1 MIVTGL
7 LLLGSAQSC
16 WSQADVELRFD
27 RPATYFTESA
37 PLGNG
42 RLGAMVFGHPNKE
55 RIVLNEISMWSGG
68 VQDPNQPDAWKY
80 LQPIRQLLLQGRNAE
95 AQKIL
100 QQHFVCAG
108 PGTGRGEGGHDKYGC
123 YQTLGDCWIQWKDT
137 TGVISD
143 YSRVLRLD
151 SAISTTTWT
160 RNGVSYSEEVIVS
173 APRRAIIIHLKASRK
188 GALQF
193 IAGLSRKERADVMI
207 RNGMVRMS
215 GTLDGGNGTEGVK
228 YNALMSIVPAD
239 GQLTDTTSGLA
250 LGSGLA
256 LSNATECM
264 LVITAATDMNWP
276 HVEQRVK
283 DPLTAPKVCMA
294 TTINKTWAT
303 LIHEHVR
310 DFQSLFNRSQLHL
323 NDPDSNRRL
332 TLAVRLANIQAGHE
346 DASLVSLYFNFGRY
360 LLISSSRGSLPA
372 NLQGLWAEEYQ
383 TPWNGDYHTDIN
395 IQMNYWL
402 TDEADLPECQQPVYG
417 LLQQMAHYGRATAKA
432 YYHAPGWV
440 THAIT
445 NPWGFT
451 APGEGAE
458 WGSSLTGGAWLAT
471 HILRHYQ
478 YYPDRAFLQQYYPI
492 LKGAAEFFTAV
503 LIREPSHHWL
513 VTAPSNSPENS
524 YRMPD
529 GGTVSTCMGPTM
541 DMQIARQLLIG
552 TAEAAHLL
560 GVDQSWADSLQ
571 KIAAQLAPDQIS
583 PRTGGI
589 QEWLED
595 YEEVEPQHRHVSPLY
610 GLYPYD
616 EITPWG
622 TPALAQ
628 AARTTLERRGDEGT
642 GWSRA
647 WKIAF
652 WARLGDGDHAYKMLR
667 ALWHPAGVDPV
678 NAEAGTFPNLFDAC
692 APFQIDGNFGATAAI
707 MEFFLQSQGKDQ
719 DIRLLPAL
727 PGTGI
732 FQDGSIRGMRARGGF
747 GVDMSWRQG
756 KVIALTIRSD
766 YGRVCRIA
774 RPDGSI
780 LSFRTTRGGIYQV
793 DLVRGRLIRSV
804 TTTSS

>member
-1 MIVTGL
+1 MKLKSTIAAGL
-7 LLLGSAQSC
+7 LLLGTAQTS

-27 RPATYFTESA
+27 RPADYFTESA

-42 RLGAMVFGHPNKE
+42 RLGAMVFGRPDKE

-68 VQDPNQPDAWKY
+68 VQDPNQHDAWKY
-80 LQPIRQLLLQGRNAE
+80 LQPIQQLLLQGRNVE

-100 QQHFVCAG
+100 QQHFICAG
-108 PGTGRGEGGHDKYGC
+108 PGTGRGQGAHDKYGC

-137 TGVISD
+137 TGAVSN
-143 YSRVLRLD
+143 YSRLLRLD
-151 SAISTTTWT
+151 SAISTITWT
-160 RNGVSYSEEVIVS
+160 RNGVRFREDVIVS
-173 APRRAIIIHLKASRK
+173 APRHAIIIHLKASRK

-193 IAGLSRKERADVMI
+193 IAGLSRKERADISV
-207 RNGMVRMS
+207 RNGMIKMAGR
-215 GTLDGGNGTEGVK
+215 LDGGNGEEGIR
-228 YNALMSIVPAD
+228 YNALMNIVPVD
-239 GQLTDTTSGLA
+239 GRLTDA
-250 LGSGLA
+250 APGLA

-264 LVITAATDMNWP
+264 LVITAGTDMNWP
-276 HVEQRVK
+276 HVEQRAAQDVGYLSH
-283 DPLTAPKVCMA
+283 PQAPSNPELMA
-294 TTINKTWAT
+294 T
-303 LIHEHVR
+303 IHMPWESILREHVIN
-310 DFQSLFNRSQLHL
+310 FQSFFNRCKLHL
-323 NDPDSNRRL
+323 DDPDSTRGL
-332 TLAVRLANIQAGHE
+332 TLAARLANVQAGHE

-402 TDEADLPECQQPVYG
+402 TDEANLPECQQPVYA
-417 LLQQMAHYGRATAKA
+417 LLQQMAHYGRETAKD
-432 YYHAPGWV
+432 YYHASGWV

-478 YYPDRAFLQQYYPI
+478 YYPDRQFLQRYYPI
-492 LKGAAEFFTAV
+492 LKGAAQFFTNV

-524 YRMPD
+524 YRLPD
-529 GGTVSTCMGPTM
+529 GDTASTCMGPTM
-541 DMQIARQLLIG
+541 DMQIARQLLLG

-560 GVDQSWADSLQ
+560 RVDQSWADGLQ
-571 KIAAQLAPDQIS
+571 KIAGQLAPDQIS

-707 MEFFLQSQGKDQ
+707 MEFFLQSQGKEEV
-719 DIRLLPAL
+719 IRLLPAL
-727 PGTGI
+727 PKTAI
-732 FQDGSIRGMRARGGF
+732 FQNGSINGMRARGGF
-747 GVDMSWRQG
+747 AINMSWQQG
-756 KVIALTIRSD
+756 LVTALMIRSD
-766 YGRVCRIA
+766 YGRTCRIA
-774 RPDGSI
+774 QPDGTI
-780 LSFRTTRGGIYQV
+780 FSFKTIPHQSYKLGVVKAHYVLR
-793 DLVRGRLIRSV
+793 
-804 TTTSS
+804 